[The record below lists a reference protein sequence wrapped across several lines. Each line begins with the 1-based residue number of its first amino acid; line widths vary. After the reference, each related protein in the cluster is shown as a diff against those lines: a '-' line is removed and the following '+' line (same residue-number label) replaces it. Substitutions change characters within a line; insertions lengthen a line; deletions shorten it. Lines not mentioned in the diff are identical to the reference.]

1 MIDNTQKQIIRQSSL
16 KASIDFWK
24 LRCSGGGCEDITESD
39 VIKTASRFGSYCAT
53 GQMPEKSKGKLLK

>member
-24 LRCSGGGCEDITESD
+24 LKCSGGCEDITEED